1 MKTRWHDGHQVRLLE
16 NGEDFFPRVFEA
28 IRGARREVIV
38 ETFILFEDAVGE
50 ALRDALVA
58 AARAG
63 VSVDLTVDGYGSPAF
78 SPGFLGSLAEAGVRV
93 HVFDPRR
100 PLLGLRTNL
109 FRRLHRKLVVVDGE
123 RAFVGGINY
132 SADHLGDFGPQAKQ
146 DYAIEIVGP
155 VIADIRAAAQALIGP
170 RRRRWRL
177 PALRWRRERAVASG
191 EPRAGARVAFV
202 TRDNGAH
209 ADDIER
215 HYRIAI
221 RAARRR
227 IVIANAY
234 FLPGYRLLKGLRDA
248 ARRGVE
254 VTLILQ
260 GHPDM
265 PWVTAA
271 TRSLYHYLLPAGV
284 RIVEYCRR
292 PFHGKVAV
300 VDDEWATVGSSNL
313 DPLSLWLNLEANVLI
328 RDAAFNETLH
338 ANLDRLARHDC
349 TPIDAGD
356 RRAIGG
362 VRALF
367 GIALFHLL
375 RHFPR
380 IAGWLPAHAP
390 QLGRVRKPV
399 AAAVHDADTPVPIGE
414 LVAPAQVS
422 EPVVSGEG
430 AHVAGGGGRA

>member
-16 NGEDFFPRVFEA
+16 NGEDFYPRVFEA
-28 IRGARREVIV
+28 IGQARREVIV

-50 ALRDALVA
+50 ALSDALVA

-63 VSVDLTVDGYGSPAF
+63 ASVDLTVDGYGSPTF
-78 SPGFLGSLAEAGVRV
+78 SPAFLRTLADAGVRV

-146 DYAIEIVGP
+146 DYSVEIVGP
-155 VIADIRAAAQALIGP
+155 VVAEIRAAAQALIAP
-170 RRRRWRL
+170 PRRRWRL
-177 PALRWRRERAVASG
+177 PALHWRREPAAPAQ
-191 EPRAGARVAFV
+191 PREGARVAFV
-202 TRDNGAH
+202 TRDNAAH

-362 VRALF
+362 VRAVF

-390 QLGRVRKPV
+390 QLGRVRKPEV
-399 AAAVHDADTPVPIGE
+399 AAVRDANTPLPIGE
-414 LVAPAQVS
+414 MVAPVQPSIPAG
-422 EPVVSGEG
+422 PSGDG
-430 AHVAGGGGRA
+430 AHAAGGGGRA